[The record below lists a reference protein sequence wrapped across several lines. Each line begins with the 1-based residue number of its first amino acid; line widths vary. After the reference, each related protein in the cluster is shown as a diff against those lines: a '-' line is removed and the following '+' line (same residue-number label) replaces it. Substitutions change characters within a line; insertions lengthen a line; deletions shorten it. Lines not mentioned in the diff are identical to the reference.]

1 MSSYARLIELAARHE
16 RPVIGHD
23 VTVAITSRPMLLG
36 RGVTATGVVDEAVA
50 PPRRISCDECTMR
63 ASSAC
68 GDCVVTFICGRE
80 PDDAVI
86 IDAAEERALR
96 LLAGAGLVP
105 GLRHARTVGDVW

>member
-1 MSSYARLIELAARHE
+1 MSSYARLVELAAHHE
-16 RPVIGHD
+16 RRVIGED
-23 VTVAITSRPMLLG
+23 VSVVLTSRAALA
-36 RGVTATGVVDEAVA
+36 RGGTDEALEA
-50 PPRRISCDECTMR
+50 AAPRRISCDECTMQ

-68 GDCVVTFICGRE
+68 ADCVVTFICGRE